1 MILISVDTLR
11 ADRLPAYG
19 YRRIETPNLDALRR
33 DSVLFENAYAQVPL
47 TLPSHTSLFTGRLPP
62 QNGVR
67 DNIGYRLGPAPE
79 TLAGFLKKNGYATGG
94 AVSSIVLAE
103 ATGVS
108 RGFDFYSDDVE
119 PTAISQSLGRVQ
131 RSGIETVQRLEEWLA
146 GVEGKPFFAFLHLF
160 EPHSPYEPPEPY
172 KSRYSSA
179 YDGEIARADE
189 IVGEFLRHLKEKN
202 LYEKSALFFL
212 SDHGEGLRDHGEE
225 EHGVLLYRE
234 AIRVPLFL
242 KFPGSRRGGETVT
255 APVALTDVFPT
266 IVGLL
271 HLTAPPGLSGISL
284 AEGLG
289 GQALPSRQIYSET
302 LYPRLHL
309 GWSDLASLVDERHH
323 YIQAP
328 RAELYDIVADPGEK
342 KDLAEALP
350 PAFRSLHVALD
361 RMERPLQPPGSSD
374 PEQVKRL
381 AALGYISATTSDWAA
396 KDLPDP
402 KDRVEAVDQLK
413 EGFGELQANRFAEA
427 AKTFKSLV
435 ERNPRMTDVWLML
448 AQAYLKLGRDQEAF
462 KALQEAAHLL
472 PGNPQ
477 VLSALS
483 EYYLETGRYKEAR
496 EHASLAGG
504 AGASNS
510 HLMLARIALAQGDLV
525 TAESAAQEAL
535 RETPK
540 GRIPHLILGHIR
552 RERGDLLGALEE
564 LEMARR
570 LSREKGQPP
579 LGNLDF
585 LRGDVL
591 ARLGREK
598 EAEAA
603 FREEIARFP
612 FVPAP
617 RTGLALLYASQGR
630 EREARGALEALVA
643 LKTPEALSAAIRTYQ
658 ILGDPDSAAALRVA
672 RRRLFPEARERPEGT
687 G

>member
-1 MILISVDTLR
+1 M
-11 ADRLPAYG
+11 RLL
-19 YRRIETPNLDALRR
+19 N
-33 DSVLFENAYAQVPL
+33 
-47 TLPSHTSLFTGRLPP
+47 
-62 QNGVR
+62 
-67 DNIGYRLGPAPE
+67 
-79 TLAGFLKKNGYATGG
+79 
-94 AVSSIVLAE
+94 
-103 ATGVS
+103 
-108 RGFDFYSDDVE
+108 
-119 PTAISQSLGRVQ
+119 
-131 RSGIETVQRLEEWLA
+131 
-146 GVEGKPFFAFLHLF
+146 
-160 EPHSPYEPPEPY
+160 
-172 KSRYSSA
+172 
-179 YDGEIARADE
+179 
-189 IVGEFLRHLKEKN
+189 EKN
-202 LYEKSALFFL
+202 LYEKSVLFFL

-234 AIRVPLFL
+234 ALRVPLFL
-242 KFPGSRRGGETVT
+242 KLPGSRRGGERVT
-255 APVALTDVFPT
+255 APVALADIFPT
-266 IVGLL
+266 ITGLL
-271 HLTAPPGLSGISL
+271 RLTAPPGLSGISL
-284 AEGLG
+284 AEGLD

-328 RAELYDIVADPGEK
+328 RPELYDIVADPGEK
-342 KDLAEALP
+342 NDLAEALP
-350 PAFRSLHVALD
+350 PAFRSLRVALD
-361 RMERPLQPPGSSD
+361 RMERPLQPPGGSD

-381 AALGYISATTSDWAA
+381 ASLGYISATTSDWAA

-427 AKTFKSLV
+427 AKTLKPLL

-462 KALQEAAHLL
+462 VALQQAARLL

-496 EHASLAGG
+496 EHASLARG
-504 AGASNS
+504 AGATNP
-510 HLMLARIALAQGDLV
+510 HLMLARIAIAQGDLA
-525 TAESAAQEAL
+525 TAESAAREAL
-535 RETPK
+535 QETPK
-540 GRIPHLILGHIR
+540 GRIPRLILGHIR

-564 LEMARR
+564 LEIARR

-591 ARLGREK
+591 ARLGRER

-603 FREEIARFP
+603 FREEIASFP
-612 FVPAP
+612 FAPAP

-630 EREARGALEALVA
+630 EREAREALEALVA

-658 ILGDPDSAAALRVA
+658 ILGDPDSAAALRVV
-672 RRRLFPEARERPEGT
+672 RRRLFPGARERPEGA

>member
-19 YRRIETPNLDALRR
+19 YRGIETPNLDALRK
-33 DSVLFENAYAQVPL
+33 DSILFEHAYSQVPL

-79 TLAGFLKKNGYATGG
+79 TLAGFLKRNGYATGG

-108 RGFDFYSDDVE
+108 RGFDFYSDDIE

-131 RSGIETVQRLEEWLA
+131 RGGMETVRRLEEWLS
-146 GVEGKPFFAFLHLF
+146 GVEERPFLAFLHLF

-172 KSRYSSA
+172 RSRYSSA

-189 IVGEFLRHLKEKN
+189 IVGDFLRLLKEKN
-202 LYEKSALFFL
+202 LYEKSVLFFL

-234 AIRVPLFL
+234 SIHVPLFL
-242 KFPGSRRGGETVT
+242 KLPGSRRGGERVG
-255 APVALTDVFPT
+255 APVALTDIFPT
-266 IVGLL
+266 IAGLL
-271 HLTAPPGLSGISL
+271 RLTAPPGLSGISL

-289 GQALPSRQIYSET
+289 GQAFPSRQIYSET

-328 RAELYDIVADPGEK
+328 RPEFYDIIADPGEK
-342 KDLAEALP
+342 NDLAEALP
-350 PAFRSLHVALD
+350 PAFRSLRVALN
-361 RMERPLQPPGSSD
+361 RMERPLQPPGGSD

-381 AALGYISATTSDWAA
+381 ASLGYISATTSDWAA
-396 KDLPDP
+396 EDLPDP
-402 KDRVEAVDQLK
+402 KDRLEAVDQLK
-413 EGFGELQANRFAEA
+413 EGFGKLQANRFGEA
-427 AKTFKSLV
+427 AKTLKSLL

-448 AQAYLKLGRDQEAF
+448 AQAYLKLGRDQEASV
-462 KALQEAAHLL
+462 ALHEAARLL
-472 PGNPQ
+472 PGHPQ

-496 EHASLAGG
+496 EHAFLARE
-504 AGASNS
+504 AGATNP
-510 HLMLARIALAQGDLV
+510 HLLLARIAIAQGDLV
-525 TAESAAQEAL
+525 AAESAAQEAL

-540 GRIPHLILGHIR
+540 GRIPRLILGHIR

-570 LSREKGQPP
+570 LSREGQPP

-591 ARLGREK
+591 ARLGRER

-603 FREEIARFP
+603 FREEVASFP
-612 FVPAP
+612 FAPAP

-630 EREARGALEALVA
+630 EREAREALEALVA

-658 ILGDPDSAAALRVA
+658 VLGDPDSAAALRTV
-672 RRRLFPEARERPEGT
+672 RHRLFPGARERPEGA